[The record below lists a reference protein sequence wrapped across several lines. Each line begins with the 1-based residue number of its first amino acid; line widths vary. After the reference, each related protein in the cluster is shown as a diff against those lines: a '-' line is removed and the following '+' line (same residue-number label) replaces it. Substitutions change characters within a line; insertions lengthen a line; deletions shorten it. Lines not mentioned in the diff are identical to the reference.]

1 MNNERSIPKLVE
13 GLKPVQ
19 LKIIYT
25 CIKRN
30 DIREIKVS
38 DLAGSVSEMTAYR
51 HDVGNPRYLSTKLSP
66 LARKLFP
73 PLDDPLLPH
82 HLDIFPVRLELYAR
96 RKKYYEDMP
105 ETEALKSA
113 NKSQINEI
121 KQSTKEML
129 WENDL

>member
-51 HDVGNPRYLSTKLSP
+51 HG
-66 LARKLFP
+66 
-73 PLDDPLLPH
+73 
-82 HLDIFPVRLELYAR
+82 E
-96 RKKYYEDMP
+96 
-105 ETEALKSA
+105 KSL
-113 NKSQINEI
+113 
-121 KQSTKEML
+121 MC
-129 WENDL
+129 